1 MLFKCYRSSASE
13 DVQEQVWKYSEYVHA
28 YSIKGYL
35 EFYIRE
41 DRVNWAL
48 LIDPFMRHISTKD
61 FIE

>member
-13 DVQEQVWKYSEYVHA
+13 DVQEQVWLYSEYVHA

-41 DRVNWAL
+41 DLVTWAL
-48 LIDPFMRHISTKD
+48 LVDPFMRHIRDKD

>member
-1 MLFKCYRSSASE
+1 MRLLCYRSSASE
-13 DVQEQVWKYSEYVHA
+13 DVQEAVWKCSEYVHA

-48 LIDPFMRHISTKD
+48 LIDPFMRHIRDKD

>member
-1 MLFKCYRSSASE
+1 MRLLCYRSSASE
-13 DVQEQVWKYSEYVHA
+13 DVQEQVWQCSEYVHA

-48 LIDPFMRHISTKD
+48 LIDPLMRHIRDKD